1 MNACLTTSL
10 MQQFHRLFGV
20 LVLSLISCQIA
31 AHAAPAVDS
40 KKMLRPIT
48 SVNHADAGI
57 KLTLLGPRA
66 YPDALPANGG
76 KITVLFSVPLLGKAK
91 SSDTV
96 YLRRIGD
103 KQSIAMNDLGK
114 DGDFIAKDGIYGVY
128 VQIDTDK
135 VKPDSCLNYETFVNQ
150 ERAKLVSPPLRLCVS
165 SFPVGTATSNTKSP
179 VIFPDGAKVVADE
192 ILLYAT
198 PTTSAATIRELAGSI
213 NASVVGTILSRN
225 VYQLKLSSP
234 VSANRL
240 LEIASLL
247 RSRSGK
253 VGVSVNAIGHGA
265 LAINDP
271 EFSAQH
277 GLKLVVEH
285 DVHGVNTN
293 AWDAGGTGNGV
304 TVVVLDTGLD
314 LTHPDLNAAWTC
326 QAVPASPLPSPVP
339 VVLIPCT
346 DTTVG
351 TTPAG
356 HGTEVAG
363 VIAAKTNNIIP
374 TGVAGLAYGSTI
386 HSIKMRDYTILEMQ
400 HGFDT
405 AAGYI
410 GIHSNAKVINASFYG
425 EWDPVSW
432 VFSSGL
438 AALCT
443 SINSAV
449 VSGFGAVVVN
459 SAGND
464 GRDGNFYPARCND
477 TSGTVQAG
485 LTHKELLITVSN
497 SASVVTAA
505 CGNVAV
511 NQRCAAAVPSDPN
524 LLGSNYGAWV
534 DIAAPGSEIRTTTLV
549 SAGNYASPTGTS
561 FSAPL
566 VSGAAGILASCGVPL
581 NQIKTILKGPPEF
594 SPGANVYV
602 PYPSIGSSTKT
613 PRLDIYNA
621 LQTLA
626 PTAANLSTAESYTEG
641 VPLNLVDI
649 VVSSGIASCATI
661 TVTLTLPAAAGS
673 LSSGG
678 VVSAAGVWTASGTV
692 ASINALLAGLTFTPS
707 ANYNSN
713 FNITTSVSDG
723 ISTITGSKPMT
734 GIAVNNAPVNTVP
747 AAQTA
752 ADGIPKVISGISVF
766 DVDAGATPITM
777 TLTATHGTISVN
789 TGVLTGVPAAN
800 ITGNN
805 SASITLTGSQSQIN
819 ATLANATGVTYTAS
833 LSGAATLTVVTN
845 DNGASGGPAQFDT
858 DVININVAAVNHP
871 PSATN
876 MSAPQSYTE
885 DVSLNLTGIVVT
897 DPDVGDVITAT
908 LTLANPAAGMLSSG
922 GVNSVGGVWTT
933 SGSVASVNALLAGLV
948 FVPSANFNSN
958 FSITTSV
965 SDGIAPAITGSKMMT
980 GIPVSDIPT
989 YAVGIDGTRTKGFT
1003 LNAIIIGL
1011 VNPDGW
1017 SATGYQWRR
1026 SDTPVGPPPP
1036 VDISLNGT
1044 NSSYILVQDD
1054 VDKYMS
1060 VCVTYTSGV
1069 LTPVTICSGTD
1080 ATAIGDPH
1088 INTVDGLHYDFQSAG
1103 EFVALRGSDG
1113 MEIQVR
1119 QTPVSTAAPLAD
1131 NYSMLPVGV
1140 SVNTAVAA
1148 RVGKYHVTY
1157 QMKDNTNAV
1166 SSGLE
1171 LKVEHNVVTP
1181 TADGLDLGSGGR
1193 VATAPGNGIQIDFP
1207 DGTTMVATPYW
1218 WAWNNVW
1225 YLDVSVMHT
1234 SAYNG
1239 LMGARYKGSWLP
1251 RLSDGS
1257 ALGAMP
1263 VAMHER
1269 YVELYEK
1276 FADSWRVNDDTTLF
1290 DYVPGTSTKTFTFK
1304 EWPKENGPYV
1314 IGNGPVAKPLA
1325 RNIATQ
1331 LCRGVVGKNEKAD
1344 CVFDVMVTGNRGIAK
1359 SHLLSQQIRTGLTSI
1374 TVRDDRGIS
1383 RDKEMVTF
1391 TATVARHA
1399 APTRMELDRK
1409 GGALT
1414 GAVQFTINGNSV
1426 GKPVRLDARGQAQ
1439 LQLPRL
1445 KVEKQTIGARY
1456 IPVKGSV
1463 FFPSSSFESARLV
1476 VEGKR

>member
-20 LVLSLISCQIA
+20 LVISLFSCQMA

-40 KKMLRPIT
+40 KKMLRTIA
-48 SVNHADAGI
+48 SVSRADTGS
-57 KLTLLGPRA
+57 KMVLLTPSA
-66 YPDALPANGG
+66 YPTALPANSG
-76 KITVLFSVPLLGKAK
+76 KITVLISVPLLGKAT

-114 DGDFIAKDGIYGVY
+114 DGDFIARDGIHGVN
-128 VQIDTDK
+128 VQIDTDE
-135 VKPDSCLNYETFVNQ
+135 VKPDSCLNYETFIKQ
-150 ERAKLVSPPLRLCVS
+150 ERVRHVSPPLRLCVS
-165 SFPVGTATSNTKSP
+165 SFPVGTAKSNTKSS

-213 NASVVGTILSRN
+213 KASVVGTIIARN

-240 LEIASLL
+240 LEIVTQL
-247 RSRSGK
+247 RARSGK

-265 LAINDP
+265 MAVSDP

-363 VIAAKTNNIIP
+363 VIAARTNNAIP

-410 GIHSNAKVINASFYG
+410 GINSSAKIINASFYG

-432 VFSSGL
+432 VYSPSL

-485 LTHKELLITVSN
+485 LTHKQLLISVSN
-497 SASVVTAA
+497 SASVATAA

-549 SAGNYASPTGTS
+549 SAGIYASPTGTS

-581 NQIKTILKGPPEF
+581 NQIKTILKGPPEL

-613 PRLDIYNA
+613 PRLDIYHA
-621 LQTLA
+621 LQALA
-626 PTAANLSTAESYTEG
+626 PTAINLSAAESYTED
-641 VPLNLVDI
+641 VPHNLASI

-661 TVTLTLPAAAGS
+661 TVTLTFPAAAGS

-678 VVSAAGVWTASGTV
+678 IVSAAGVWTASGTV
-692 ASINALLAGLTFTPS
+692 ASINTLLAGLTFTPS
-707 ANYNSN
+707 AYYNSN
-713 FNITTSVSDG
+713 FSIATSVSDG
-723 ISTITGSKPMT
+723 ISTITGSKAMT

-752 ADGIPKVISGISVF
+752 TEGIAKVISGISVF

-789 TGVLTGVPAAN
+789 TAVPGGVTAAN
-800 ITGNN
+800 IAGNN
-805 SASITLTGSQSQIN
+805 TASITLIGSQSQIN

-833 LSGAATLTVVTN
+833 LSGNASLTVVTN
-845 DNGASGGPAQFDT
+845 DNGASGGPAQSDT
-858 DVININVAAVNHP
+858 DVIAITVTAGNHAPIIAALSVGHIEYDQITPSSSFNDYVGVVNASDPDGDALTFSIIAGNDAAVVN
-871 PSATN
+871 SI
-876 MSAPQSYTE
+876 PQTHAF
-885 DVSLNLTGIVVT
+885 DF
-897 DPDVGDVITAT
+897 DP
-908 LTLANPAAGMLSSG
+908 NPASLPGTLIVTNRLA
-922 GVNSVGGVWTT
+922 VNFEYQP
-933 SGSVASVNALLAGLV
+933 V
-948 FVPSANFNSN
+948 FNLIVQ
-958 FSITTSV
+958 V
-965 SDGIAPAITGSKMMT
+965 SDG
-980 GIPVSDIPT
+980 
-989 YAVGIDGTRTKGFT
+989 T
-1003 LNAIIIGL
+1003 L
-1011 VNPDGW
+1011 
-1017 SATGYQWRR
+1017 SATA
-1026 SDTPVGPPPP
+1026 
-1036 VDISLNGT
+1036 
-1044 NSSYILVQDD
+1044 
-1054 VDKYMS
+1054 
-1060 VCVTYTSGV
+1060 
-1069 LTPVTICSGTD
+1069 PVTVTLSDDTND
-1080 ATAIGDPH
+1080 HGDPH
-1088 INTVDGLHYDFQSAG
+1088 INAVGGLHYDFQSAG
-1103 EFVALRGSDG
+1103 EFVALRGAKG
-1113 MEIQVR
+1113 MEIQTR
-1119 QTPVSTAAPLAD
+1119 HTPVSTAAPIAD
-1131 NYSMLPVGV
+1131 SYSGLPVGV

-1148 RVGKYHVTY
+1148 RVGKHSVTF
-1157 QMKDNTNAV
+1157 QMKNNANPAA
-1166 SSGLE
+1166 SDLE
-1171 LKVEHNVVTP
+1171 LKVDHIVVTP
-1181 TADGLDLGSGGR
+1181 TPDGLDLGAGGR
-1193 VATAPGNGIQIDFP
+1193 VVTAPGNGIQIDFP
-1207 DGTTMVATPYW
+1207 DGTTMIATPNLW
-1218 WAWNNVW
+1218 LAHGVW
-1225 YLDVSVMHT
+1225 YLDIDVFHT
-1234 SAYNG
+1234 TAREG
-1239 LMGARYKGSWLP
+1239 IMGARYKGSWLP

-1263 VAMHER
+1263 AAMHDR
-1269 YVELYEK
+1269 YVELYVK
-1276 FADSWRVNDDTTLF
+1276 FADSWRVNDETTLF
-1290 DYVPGTSTKTFTFK
+1290 DYAPDTSTKTFTFK
-1304 EWPKENGPYV
+1304 EWPKENGPYL

-1325 RNIATQ
+1325 RNVATQ
-1331 LCRGVVGKNEKAD
+1331 LCRGVAGKNDNAD
-1344 CVFDVMVTGNRGIAK
+1344 CVFDVMVTGDRGMAK
-1359 SHLLSQQIRTGLTSI
+1359 AHLLSQQIRTGLTSI
-1374 TVRDDRGIS
+1374 SVRDDRGIS
-1383 RDKEMVTF
+1383 RDKETVTF

-1399 APTRMELDRK
+1399 ATLTRKEIAGK

-1414 GAVQFTINGNSV
+1414 GEVQFTLNGNSV
-1426 GKPVRLDARGQAQ
+1426 GKPVRLNARGQAQ

-1445 KVEKQTIGARY
+1445 KIEKQTIGARY
-1456 IPVKGSV
+1456 IPVKGTL
-1463 FFPSSSFESARLV
+1463 FFPSSSFESARV
-1476 VEGKR
+1476 MVEGKR